1 MIVLFFG
8 FPYYFHFCGRGV
20 VPPGR
25 RPALSAL
32 ELLSRHESV
41 HGAGGLA
48 RCRKTKSPFFTNSP
62 RPPTY
67 IFKSTQYTLRAQHT
81 HTALFLCLR
90 SVEEEVGVAL
100 GEEVVEPVDGRDA
113 RGQLAAPLVPL
124 PLHLVRVIRFGFG
137 LGLGSLSCSAA

>member
-1 MIVLFFG
+1 MVL
-8 FPYYFHFCGRGV
+8 V
-20 VPPGR
+20 VSLVVVKQKARFSRTHHAR
-25 RPALSAL
+25 RPI
-32 ELLSRHESV
+32 
-41 HGAGGLA
+41 
-48 RCRKTKSPFFTNSP
+48 
-62 RPPTY
+62 Y
-67 IFKSTQYTLRAQHT
+67 FKSTQYTLRAQHT

>member
-1 MIVLFFG
+1 M
-8 FPYYFHFCGRGV
+8 
-20 VPPGR
+20 
-25 RPALSAL
+25 
-32 ELLSRHESV
+32 

>member
-1 MIVLFFG
+1 MLCAHLTL
-8 FPYYFHFCGRGV
+8 YC
-20 VPPGR
+20 
-25 RPALSAL
+25 RPAECTAEQRVVKGSLVVVSL
-32 ELLSRHESV
+32 GSPST
-41 HGAGGLA
+41 
-48 RCRKTKSPFFTNSP
+48 KKSPFFTNSP

-67 IFKSTQYTLRAQHT
+67 IFQKHTVTLRAQHT